1 MIYLFCL
8 TKQLRYVT
16 YGLETCY
23 SYISSIK
30 HTYIS
35 IVKQTI
41 STSEVVQSFFFLL
54 SGVQYRILNNNN
66 DNNNNN
72 NNNNNS
78 NVYISILHLREA
90 PGGHTYLPK
99 KTGIFPVKIL
109 RN

>member
-8 TKQLRYVT
+8 TKQLRYAT

-23 SYISSIK
+23 WYTSSIK

-66 DNNNNN
+66 NNSN

-90 PGGHTYLPK
+90 AGGHTYLPK